1 MAKVNDE
8 LLKKTEEWMGLE
20 RATFK
25 QREKAAEFYDKQLM
39 RLITNSF
46 IERNKAMVIEKV
58 GYMIMSVGTSYEPL
72 ALSLSLYKPERVM
85 FLYTEKSERFIEKIV
100 KFCKLEATAY
110 DKRLVDDV
118 NPLPVYQEIKNAYLM
133 WKKPDK
139 IYIDF
144 TGGTKAM
151 AVAAAM
157 AGAVVDIQLVY
168 VGSEEYLVDFRKP
181 KPGSERV
188 LFVTNPYEV
197 FGDLEI
203 EKAVSFFWEHNYAS
217 AREKLQ
223 IVKEKVPDPSIRQQ
237 LNFMY
242 YLSEVYEHWDALE
255 FDKAYDEMCNLLTEL
270 KRDSR
275 VHPDYIMMDFYGKL
289 NSQKEILKPL
299 AEISEVLN
307 KKNNLDVL
315 AKEKYIF
322 PLMFT
327 MCYLAQVREEQQ
339 KYDSSTLLLY
349 RLLEM
354 IEQRRLANYNIS
366 VSKVD
371 YLAINYPVSKGYTTD
386 NKTNMEI
393 LRKRVSTIKAELF
406 KKGEFDYLPLQISL
420 LEGFIFLS
428 ALDDRI
434 MISKNEKPIDMLKR
448 IRSMVYL
455 RNNSIFAHGLAPVS
469 YADFYRFKQFV
480 IKQFMAFC
488 KVEKLDYIKYM
499 DDIKWLNPKL
509 SKYYSQIGAS

>member
-1 MAKVNDE
+1 M
-8 LLKKTEEWMGLE
+8 
-20 RATFK
+20 
-25 QREKAAEFYDKQLM
+25 
-39 RLITNSF
+39 
-46 IERNKAMVIEKV
+46 
-58 GYMIMSVGTSYEPL
+58 
-72 ALSLSLYKPERVM
+72 
-85 FLYTEKSERFIEKIV
+85 
-100 KFCKLEATAY
+100 
-110 DKRLVDDV
+110 
-118 NPLPVYQEIKNAYLM
+118 
-133 WKKPDK
+133 
-139 IYIDF
+139 
-144 TGGTKAM
+144 
-151 AVAAAM
+151 
-157 AGAVVDIQLVY
+157 
-168 VGSEEYLVDFRKP
+168 
-181 KPGSERV
+181 
-188 LFVTNPYEV
+188 
-197 FGDLEI
+197 
-203 EKAVSFFWEHNYAS
+203 
-217 AREKLQ
+217 
-223 IVKEKVPDPSIRQQ
+223 
-237 LNFMY
+237 
-242 YLSEVYEHWDALE
+242 
-255 FDKAYDEMCNLLTEL
+255 
-270 KRDSR
+270 
-275 VHPDYIMMDFYGKL
+275 HPDYIMMDFYGKL